1 MANAWMTHLLA
12 FHKKNPKMSFREA
25 MSKARPSYKSG
36 TSTKTHKVTKHK
48 KGKAIKARKTARKGK
63 KSRSRK

>member
-25 MSKARPSYKSG
+25 MSKARPSYKKGS
-36 TSTKTHKVTKHK
+36 STLKKTHKVTKHK
-48 KGKAIKARKTARKGK
+48 KRRKARKTARKGK
-63 KSRSRK
+63 KSRSKK

>member
-36 TSTKTHKVTKHK
+36 SSTKTHKVTKHK
-48 KGKAIKARKTARKGK
+48 KRKARKTARKGK

>member
-25 MSKARPSYKSG
+25 MSKARPSYKNGS
-36 TSTKTHKVTKHK
+36 STKTHKVTKHK
-48 KGKAIKARKTARKGK
+48 KIKARKARKTARKGK